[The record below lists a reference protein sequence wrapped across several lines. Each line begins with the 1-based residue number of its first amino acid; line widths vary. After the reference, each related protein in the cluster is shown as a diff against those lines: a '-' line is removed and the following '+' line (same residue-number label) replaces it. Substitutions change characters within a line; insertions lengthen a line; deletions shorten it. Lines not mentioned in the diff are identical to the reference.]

1 MKNTLKSSLLV
12 AVVAIVAS
20 GCGNTTTPNT
30 KKTTS
35 STSTTNTSTSNPTT
49 SSDPGTVSGC
59 DGVYNANA
67 SRCYFT
73 ELPKFILSGLSSTTP
88 VNNVSLW
95 SSENAA
101 HRGATFDEA
110 NFASD
115 GSFKVRFKP
124 TGVSSGTSTQ
134 GKVCSTSMGYQFTK
148 AKIHFMLR
156 RKGQPFS
163 TSYEAIA
170 NIDQY
175 STKLSLPTI
184 SGSSQYVL
192 EVMGIE
198 TNHRCFHDGKK
209 YVYGTPNASTITA
222 CNAGTYFGTMP
233 LNEGGPTSCT
243 AIKVEF
249 STDSTFD
256 LP

>member
-1 MKNTLKSSLLV
+1 MKNCLKTSMLLTLI
-12 AVVAIVAS
+12 AIAAS
-20 GCGNTTTPNT
+20 GCGQ
-30 KKTTS
+30 TS
-35 STSTTNTSTSNPTT
+35 STTNTKKSSTSNPSTT
-49 SSDPGTVSGC
+49 NPTTPVVTDPGTVNGC
-59 DGVYNANA
+59 NGVYNANA

-73 ELPKFILSGLSSTTP
+73 ELPKFILSGLSSTEP

-95 SSENAA
+95 SSENPT

-115 GSFKVRFKP
+115 GTFKVRFKP

-148 AKIHFMLR
+148 VKIHFMLR
-156 RKGQPFS
+156 RKGQPF
-163 TSYEAIA
+163 TSSFEATA

-175 STKLSLPTI
+175 SSKISLPTI
-184 SGSSQYVL
+184 SGASQYVL

-198 TNHRCFHDGKK
+198 TNHRCFHDGTK
-209 YVYGTPNASTITA
+209 YVYGTPNASQIAA
-222 CNAGTYFGTMP
+222 CNAGTYWGTMP
-233 LNEGGPTSCT
+233 LASGPTSCT
-243 AIKVEF
+243 AIKIEF
-249 STDSTFD
+249 STDSTYD